1 MDRGA
6 WWAMVHGVAKS
17 RTWQKQLSMDSR
29 VIKSER
35 ENGTSCSFISPK
47 SYNPR
52 LSWWLRP
59 GPQTFTICCIG
70 LTHLCPNSK
79 AASGHLLLFERSDLR
94 WVKICF
100 PISSNPWFYFGSWN
114 HRSNG
119 PSFVRPSF
127 AVSWPNKNFS
137 FFEFVHK
144 NNMWYHQI
152 LRWNQNTLSAS
163 LYPNYSIKLHPP
175 TPAKYGEDLVI

>member
-1 MDRGA
+1 MGFPSGSVVKNLPLMQEMQETQVQSLGREDPPEEGMQHAPVFLPENPMDRGA

-17 RTWQKQLSMDSR
+17 QTWLKRLSMDPCI
-29 VIKSER
+29 IKSER
-35 ENGTSCSFISPK
+35 ENGMSCSFISPK

-79 AASGHLLLFERSDLR
+79 AASGHILLFERSDLR

-100 PISSNPWFYFGSWN
+100 PIISNPWF
-114 HRSNG
+114 
-119 PSFVRPSF
+119 
-127 AVSWPNKNFS
+127 
-137 FFEFVHK
+137 
-144 NNMWYHQI
+144 
-152 LRWNQNTLSAS
+152 
-163 LYPNYSIKLHPP
+163 
-175 TPAKYGEDLVI
+175 